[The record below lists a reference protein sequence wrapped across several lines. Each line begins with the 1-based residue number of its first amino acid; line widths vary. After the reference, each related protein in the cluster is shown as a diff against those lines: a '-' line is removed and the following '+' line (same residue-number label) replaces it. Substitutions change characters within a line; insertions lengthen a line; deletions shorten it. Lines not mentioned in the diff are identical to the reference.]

1 MAKRYNEIERLKSFY
16 DLTGDVTTRLVGNL
30 LGNTTKN
37 VVNGMRTTKTGQR
50 RIIRLLLISATAAML
65 GWAGLASAQTVERQ
79 EAGKSE
85 AGTID
90 EVIVTARRRE
100 ESQQSTPV
108 SVTVFSAQDIR
119 DINAHDLQDLRG
131 TVPNLELQP
140 LSTGATAIIIRG
152 IGQTQ
157 TRVNVDPKAGLYID
171 DVYISRQEGNF
182 LAFYD
187 VDSLQ
192 VLKGPQGTLFG
203 KNTTAGAL
211 LLTTVRPGEEYG
223 GYLNTRVGSYNRLD
237 LEGAVN
243 IPLNDWI
250 NTRFSFR
257 TQNTDGF
264 VTHFLDDGKSNNIND
279 KSGRFQINLQPSDIF
294 TIDLLVEHNQMNTD
308 GGSKIRIDCR
318 DNALAVRNY
327 NSVHIETYC
336 TKYPLLDTDLQV
348 YGGAVA
354 AAPMSCIFTEVTVG
368 GDYDPNTISCRY
380 PGQAPFQDVEV
391 NTINLRMAW
400 DLTDNLSLRSTTAFR
415 DISSRGFV
423 PAVNLPVPIYSEFID
438 TTTDQ
443 WSQELSLHG
452 SAVDGRL
459 NYVTGLFWSR
469 QDTALLQDTGPDYYD
484 PVGYIYDATNDYSG
498 SAIYAQASY
507 KVTEAMELTVG
518 GRYTRDEKDA
528 VSSVFFQQVYVDPCV
543 GFRSTFEQGSAV
555 CGGEVT
561 GASTASWTDFSP
573 RIQLSYQFNP
583 EFFTYASAT
592 KGYNAGGFNQQ
603 LRLQR
608 PDGDIAPYVPE
619 DLWSYEVGVRSDWLG
634 NRVRVNLS
642 VFYQDYKNIQAN
654 VRVPFMGTTIR
665 QVISAA
671 EARQQGIEGEIE
683 FWPTSNLSIS
693 ANFASLDQKYTKILP
708 PAVGQ
713 ITLETPI
720 ASAPKETYS
729 LVGSYTHE
737 LAGGNQVRTLLN
749 WRYVGSKPSCSPLGS
764 CDISS
769 YDILGGRVDF
779 TNPDSSW
786 SLSLWANNLTD
797 KRYAVTK
804 SVGLGSGTD
813 QITPGRPREVGLE
826 LGLEF

>member
-1 MAKRYNEIERLKSFY
+1 
-16 DLTGDVTTRLVGNL
+16 
-30 LGNTTKN
+30 
-37 VVNGMRTTKTGQR
+37 MRTTETGQR

-354 AAPMSCIFTEVTVG
+354 AAPMSCIFTDVTVG

-415 DISSRGFV
+415 DISSQGFV

-498 SAIYAQASY
+498 TAIYAQASY

-619 DLWSYEVGVRSDWLG
+619 DLWSYEVGVRSDWLD

-654 VRVPFMGTTIR
+654 VRVPFMGNTIR

-693 ANFASLDQKYTKILP
+693 ANFAYLDQKYTKILP

-769 YDILGGRVDF
+769 YEILGGRVDF

-786 SLSLWANNLTD
+786 SLSLWGNNLLD